1 LFDSSQLDLLDA
13 NAREVQ
19 ERDTKSRNIVIFG
32 IKPSPSEEA
41 QERKTFDTEAVASIL
56 TELNI
61 TTQVVAVRRFRGGAS
76 AQQIGP
82 IQVVLTSTDERNKIL
97 KSASKL
103 RANADRAGV
112 YINPDETPAQQK
124 HSKFLRQECD
134 RLNKEK
140 LASAEKDQ
148 PFRWA
153 IRSGRVA
160 RVNGKWDST
169 TRNTTPA

>member
-1 LFDSSQLDLLDA
+1 
-13 NAREVQ
+13 
-19 ERDTKSRNIVIFG
+19 
-32 IKPSPSEEA
+32 
-41 QERKTFDTEAVASIL
+41 
-56 TELNI
+56 
-61 TTQVVAVRRFRGGAS
+61 VVVTG
-76 AQQIGP
+76 
-82 IQVVLTSTDERNKIL
+82 TDEWNKIL

-103 RANADRAGV
+103 RTNPARAGI

-124 HSKFLRQECD
+124 HSKLLRQECD

-153 IRSGRVA
+153 IRSDRVA

-169 TRNTTPA
+169 TRTTNADYEYTY